1 MVSKQ
6 MRRVLKAINAWRTTF
21 SEYNIEISRSSL
33 DHIAEFQVI
42 PDDIKFKQV
51 DSGGVPAEWIRAPI
65 INGDYVIMYLHGG
78 GYTSGTIENSRE
90 FAARLSKL
98 LKVRVLLPGYRLAPE
113 NPFPVALEDSVS
125 AYEWLLLSGIK
136 SKNTCIVG
144 VSAGGGLAVATLLK
158 LRNRGVDLPSSAVL
172 ISPWTDLTNSGE
184 SIRINAKKDPM
195 LHLEELDFYKRNYL
209 GDNDPLNPLVSP
221 LFADLKNLPPL
232 FIQAGSIEILLDDST
247 RLAEKAKKAG
257 VKANLDIWDDM
268 VHTFV
273 TLDPNIPET
282 IQAAERIK
290 EFIETYL
297 FKSTSIE
304 I

>member
-1 MVSKQ
+1 
-6 MRRVLKAINAWRTTF
+6 MRRVLKAITAWRATIL
-21 SEYNIEISRSSL
+21 EYTIEISRSSL
-33 DHIAEFQVI
+33 DNIAEFQVI
-42 PDDIKFKQV
+42 PDDINFKRV
-51 DSGGVPAEWIRAPI
+51 DSGGVPAEWVWSS
-65 INGDYVIMYLHGG
+65 NVNEDYVIIYLHGG

-98 LKVRVLLPGYRLAPE
+98 VNVRVLLPGYRLAPE
-113 NPFPVALEDSVS
+113 NPFPAALEDSVS

-136 SKNTCIVG
+136 SKNICIVG
-144 VSAGGGLAVATLLK
+144 VSSGGGLAITTLIK
-158 LRNRGVDLPSSAVL
+158 LRDRGIHLPSSAVL

-195 LHLEELDFYKRNYL
+195 LYPEELEFYKNNYL
-209 GDNDPLNPLVSP
+209 GDHDPHDPLVSP

-232 FIQAGSIEILLDDST
+232 FIQVGSYEILLDDSI

-257 VKANLDIWDDM
+257 VKVTLDIWDDM

-282 IQAAERIK
+282 IQAAVRIK
-290 EFIETYL
+290 KFIERYL